1 MVIKIGITGSIGM
14 GKSTVSSIFR
24 NNNIKVWDADFEVHN
39 LYRKGKDGYNSI
51 ISIYPELKDKVEIN
65 RKKVSNLLREK
76 KIDLKLIEEIIHP
89 LLIRSREEFIKKNKK
104 DKLLIFDIPLLY
116 ETKAYIWLDYVI
128 NVFCSKKNQ
137 IERLKKRENFD
148 IKKINYLISKQI
160 SVNRKNKKA
169 DYVINTDQDLKQVER
184 QVINFIKTMRKFND

>member
-1 MVIKIGITGSIGM
+1 MAIKIGITGSIGM
-14 GKSTVSSIFR
+14 GKSTVSSIFK

-39 LYRKGKDGYNSI
+39 LYKNGKDGYNSI

-137 IERLKKRENFD
+137 IERLKQRENFD

-160 SVNRKNKKA
+160 SVNQKNKKA

-184 QVINFIKTMRKFND
+184 QVINLIKTMRKFND

>member
-24 NNNIKVWDADFEVHN
+24 KNNIKVWDADFEVHN
-39 LYRKGKDGYNSI
+39 LYKKGKEGYNSI

-89 LLIRSREEFIKKNKK
+89 LLISSREEFIKKNKK

-137 IERLKKRENFD
+137 IERLKQRENFD

-160 SVNRKNKKA
+160 SVNQKNKKA

-184 QVINFIKTMRKFND
+184 QVVNFIKTMRKFND

>member
-39 LYRKGKDGYNSI
+39 LYKNGKDGYNSI

-104 DKLLIFDIPLLY
+104 DKFLIFDIPLLY

-160 SVNRKNKKA
+160 SVNQKNKKA

>member
-1 MVIKIGITGSIGM
+1 MAIKIGITGSIGM
-14 GKSTVSSIFR
+14 GKSTVSSIFK

-39 LYRKGKDGYNSI
+39 LYKKGKEGYNSI

-137 IERLKKRENFD
+137 IERLKQRENFD

-160 SVNRKNKKA
+160 SVNQKNKKA

>member
-14 GKSTVSSIFR
+14 GKSTVSSIFK

-39 LYRKGKDGYNSI
+39 LYKKGKEGYNSI

-137 IERLKKRENFD
+137 IERLKNRENFD

-160 SVNRKNKKA
+160 SVNQKNKKA

>member
-1 MVIKIGITGSIGM
+1 MTIKIGITGSIGM

-24 NNNIKVWDADFEVHN
+24 NNNIKVWDADSEVHT
-39 LYRKGKDGYNSI
+39 LYKKGKEGYNAI
-51 ISIYPELKDKVEIN
+51 ISIYPELQDKVEIN
-65 RKKVSNLLREK
+65 RKKVSYLLREK
-76 KIDLKLIEEIIHP
+76 KIDLKLIEKIIHP
-89 LLIRSREEFIKKNKK
+89 LLIKSREKFIKKNKK
-104 DKLLIFDIPLLY
+104 DNFLIFDIPLLY

-137 IERLKKRENFD
+137 IERLKQRENFD

-160 SVNRKNKKA
+160 SVNQKNKKA

>member
-1 MVIKIGITGSIGM
+1 MAIKIGITGSIGM

-39 LYRKGKDGYNSI
+39 LYKKGKEGYNSI

-137 IERLKKRENFD
+137 IERLKQRENFD

-160 SVNRKNKKA
+160 SVNQKNKKA

>member
-1 MVIKIGITGSIGM
+1 MAIKIGITGSIGM
-14 GKSTVSSIFR
+14 GKSTVSSIFK
-24 NNNIKVWDADFEVHN
+24 NNNIKVWDADFEVHT
-39 LYRKGKDGYNSI
+39 LYKKGKEGYNSI
-51 ISIYPELKDKVEIN
+51 TSIYPDLKDKVEIN
-65 RKKVSNLLREK
+65 RKKVFYLLREK

-89 LLIRSREEFIKKNKK
+89 LLIKSREEFIKKNKK

-137 IERLKKRENFD
+137 IERLKQRENFD

-160 SVNRKNKKA
+160 SVNQKNKKA

-184 QVINFIKTMRKFND
+184 QVVNFIKTMRKFND

>member
-39 LYRKGKDGYNSI
+39 LYKNGKDGYNSI

-116 ETKAYIWLDYVI
+116 ETKAYVWLDYVI

-137 IERLKKRENFD
+137 IERLKQRENFD
-148 IKKINYLISKQI
+148 IKKTNYLISKQI
-160 SVNRKNKKA
+160 SVNQKNKKA

>member
-39 LYRKGKDGYNSI
+39 LYKKGKDGYNSI

-89 LLIRSREEFIKKNKK
+89 LLIKSREEFIKKNKK

-137 IERLKKRENFD
+137 IERLKQRENFD

-160 SVNRKNKKA
+160 SVNQKNKKA

>member
-1 MVIKIGITGSIGM
+1 MIIIGITGSIGM

-39 LYRKGKDGYNSI
+39 LYKKGKEGYNSI

-137 IERLKKRENFD
+137 IERLKQRENFD

-160 SVNRKNKKA
+160 SVNQKNKKA

-184 QVINFIKTMRKFND
+184 QVVNFIKTMRKLND

>member
-39 LYRKGKDGYNSI
+39 LYKKGKDGYNSI

-160 SVNRKNKKA
+160 SVNQKNKKA

>member
-104 DKLLIFDIPLLY
+104 EKLLIFDIPLLY

-137 IERLKKRENFD
+137 IERLKQRENFD

-160 SVNRKNKKA
+160 SVNQKNKKA

-184 QVINFIKTMRKFND
+184 QVINLIKTMRKFSD

>member
-14 GKSTVSSIFR
+14 GKSTVSSIFK

-39 LYRKGKDGYNSI
+39 LYKKGKEGYNSI

-137 IERLKKRENFD
+137 IERLKQRENFD

-160 SVNRKNKKA
+160 SVNQKNKKA

>member
-1 MVIKIGITGSIGM
+1 MAIKIGITGSIGM
-14 GKSTVSSIFR
+14 GKSTVSSIFK

-39 LYRKGKDGYNSI
+39 LYKKGKEGYNSI

-89 LLIRSREEFIKKNKK
+89 LLIKSREEFIKKNKK

-160 SVNRKNKKA
+160 SVNQKNKKA

-184 QVINFIKTMRKFND
+184 QVVNFIKTMRKFND

>member
-1 MVIKIGITGSIGM
+1 MAIKIGITGSIGM
-14 GKSTVSSIFR
+14 GKSTVSSIFK

-39 LYRKGKDGYNSI
+39 LYKKGKEGYNSL

-89 LLIRSREEFIKKNKK
+89 LLIKSREEFIKKNKK

-128 NVFCSKKNQ
+128 NVFCSKKSQ
-137 IERLKKRENFD
+137 IERLKQRENFD

-160 SVNRKNKKA
+160 SVNQKNKKA

>member
-24 NNNIKVWDADFEVHN
+24 NNNIKVWDADFEVHT
-39 LYRKGKDGYNSI
+39 LYKKGKEGYNSI

-160 SVNRKNKKA
+160 SVNQKNKKA